1 MSVQTSVQT
10 SLQAGVTRAE
20 VEDFLYH
27 EAALLDAWKLK
38 EWEELLTDDATYY
51 VPPNDELEGDYKNT
65 LYIISDDRERIRQ
78 RVIRVLDP
86 NCHAEFPRSRTCRL
100 ISNVRILGV
109 EGDIVRVSS
118 NFVCYRYRR
127 YQREFVYVGTYEHQL
142 RKTAQGFKVKERRV
156 LLAAHE
162 LGQLGSVSFIL

>member
-1 MSVQTSVQT
+1 MSAQTTAQTS
-10 SLQAGVTRAE
+10 VTRAE
-20 VEDFLYH
+20 VEDFLFH
-27 EAALLDAWKLK
+27 EAALLDSWKLK
-38 EWEELLTDDATYY
+38 EWEDLLTDDATYY

-86 NCHAEFPRSRTCRL
+86 NCHAEYPRSRTCRL
-100 ISNVRILGV
+100 ITNVRIMGV
-109 EGDIVRVSS
+109 EGDLVTVAS

-142 RKTAQGFKVKERRV
+142 RKTAQGFRIKQRRV
-156 LLAAHE
+156 FLAAHE

>member
-1 MSVQTSVQT
+1 MNVHANAT
-10 SLQAGVTRAE
+10 VTRAE

-27 EAALLDAWKLK
+27 EAALLDEWRLK
-38 EWEELLTDDATYY
+38 EWEGILADDATYY
-51 VPPNDELEGDYKNT
+51 VPPNDDLDGGHKDT

-86 NCHAEFPRSRTCRL
+86 NCHAEFPRSRLCRL
-100 ISNVRILGV
+100 ITNVRITGV
-109 EGDIVRVSS
+109 EGDLVHASS
-118 NFVCYRYRR
+118 NFSCYRYRR
-127 YQREFVYVGTYEHQL
+127 YQREFVYVGVYKHTL
-142 RKTAQGFKVKERRV
+142 RKSAEGFKIKERRV